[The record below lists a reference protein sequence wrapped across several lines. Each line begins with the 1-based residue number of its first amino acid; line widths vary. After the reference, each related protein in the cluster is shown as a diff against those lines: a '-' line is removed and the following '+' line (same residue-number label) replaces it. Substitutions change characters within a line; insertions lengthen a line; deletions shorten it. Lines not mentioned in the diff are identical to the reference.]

1 MQKRLLSEDEIRTM
15 QNTDIRTVD
24 KNTLIDLNSVEID
37 EKQPLEERMTSFVR
51 QVQNPNCLRV
61 GDVAVKVVY
70 KEKGPT
76 FQQNVEDLL
85 KNL

>member
-1 MQKRLLSEDEIRTM
+1 MQKSLLSEDEIRTM

-37 EKQPLEERMTSFVR
+37 EKQPLEERMKSFVR
-51 QVQNPNCLRV
+51 QVQNPYCFRV

>member
-37 EKQPLEERMTSFVR
+37 EKQPLEERIKSFDR
-51 QVQNPNCLRV
+51 
-61 GDVAVKVVY
+61 
-70 KEKGPT
+70 T
-76 FQQNVEDLL
+76 
-85 KNL
+85 